1 MIITDNLAKQNS
13 GISGKIQYKKEA
25 FDTIKFLESL
35 LKNLEIDKNS
45 FDLFIEMFLKQMIR
59 LKFNSFIKPKRE
71 VKIVDFDFGDRL
83 KSFNSL
89 NYIDFLAVADG
100 LSLRELKEIG
110 FNLPVVPFEFGFNED
125 KKFVILP
132 NGFHFSYEEE
142 EFSKSKILR
151 KFNQSFSLQSKLIL
165 DNLVL
170 YKVSKLNSYYEVFD
184 NSTFSFKIKDGI
196 DSEWFYKEIYKKFEN
211 YIRKEIEY
219 IINVRIDDYSML
231 LSDQFDDYSML
242 LSDQFDDYL
251 LHNLTTRLN
260 ATKNS
265 FGIK

>member
-1 MIITDNLAKQNS
+1 MITTDDLANQN
-13 GISGKIQYKKEA
+13 SGKIQYEKEA

-45 FDLFIEMFLKQMIR
+45 FDLFMEMFLNKMIR

-83 KSFNSL
+83 KNFHSL
-89 NYIDFLAVADG
+89 NYVDFLAVADG

-110 FNLPVVPFEFGFNED
+110 FNLPTVPFGIGFNED
-125 KKFVILP
+125 KKFILLP
-132 NGFHFSYEEE
+132 NEFHFSYEED

-151 KFNQSFSLQSKLIL
+151 KFNEFFSLQSELIL

-170 YKVSKLNSYYEVFD
+170 YKVSKLNSYNEVFD

-196 DSEWFYKEIYKKFEN
+196 DNEWFYKEIYKKFKN
-211 YIRKEIEY
+211 YIRKEIKY
-219 IINVRIDDYSML
+219 IINVRTEDYSML
-231 LSDQFDDYSML
+231 LSDQFDDKL
-242 LSDQFDDYL
+242 LGD
-251 LHNLTTRLN
+251 LTIRLN
-260 ATKNS
+260 ATKKS
-265 FGIK
+265 FRIE

>member
-1 MIITDNLAKQNS
+1 MIITDNLVKQNYEN
-13 GISGKIQYKKEA
+13 SGKIQYEKEA

-45 FDLFIEMFLKQMIR
+45 FDLFMEMFLKQMIR
-59 LKFNSFIKPKRE
+59 LKFNSFILPKN
-71 VKIVDFDFGDRL
+71 KMQIIDFDFNDKL
-83 KSFNSL
+83 KNFHSL
-89 NYIDFLAVADG
+89 NYVDFFTVADS

-170 YKVSKLNSYYEVFD
+170 YKVSKLNSYHEVFD

-231 LSDQFDDYSML
+231 LSDQFDDY
-242 LSDQFDDYL
+242 L

>member
-1 MIITDNLAKQNS
+1 MKKEGKIMITTDDLANQN
-13 GISGKIQYKKEA
+13 SGKIQYEKEA

-45 FDLFIEMFLKQMIR
+45 FDLFMEMFLNKMIR

-83 KSFNSL
+83 KNFHSL
-89 NYIDFLAVADG
+89 NYVDFLAVADG

-110 FNLPVVPFEFGFNED
+110 FNLPTVPFGIGFNED
-125 KKFVILP
+125 KKFILLP
-132 NGFHFSYEEE
+132 NEFHFSYEED

-151 KFNQSFSLQSKLIL
+151 RFNEFFSLQSELIL

-170 YKVSKLNSYYEVFD
+170 YKVSKLNSYNEVFD

-196 DSEWFYKEIYKKFEN
+196 DNEWFYKEIYKKFKN
-211 YIRKEIEY
+211 YIRKEIKY
-219 IINVRIDDYSML
+219 IINVRTEDYSML
-231 LSDQFDDYSML
+231 LSDQFDDKL
-242 LSDQFDDYL
+242 LGD
-251 LHNLTTRLN
+251 LTIRLN
-260 ATKNS
+260 ATKKS
-265 FGIK
+265 FRIE

>member
-1 MIITDNLAKQNS
+1 MITTDDLANQN
-13 GISGKIQYKKEA
+13 SGKIQYEKEA

-45 FDLFIEMFLKQMIR
+45 FDLFMEMFLNKMIR

-83 KSFNSL
+83 KNFHSL
-89 NYIDFLAVADG
+89 NYVDFLAVADG

-110 FNLPVVPFEFGFNED
+110 FNLPTVPFGIGFNED
-125 KKFVILP
+125 KKFILLP
-132 NGFHFSYEEE
+132 NEFHFSYEED

-151 KFNQSFSLQSKLIL
+151 RFNEFFSLQSELIL

-170 YKVSKLNSYYEVFD
+170 YKVSKLNSYNEVFD

-196 DSEWFYKEIYKKFEN
+196 DNEWFYKEIYKKFKN
-211 YIRKEIEY
+211 YIRKEIKY
-219 IINVRIDDYSML
+219 IINVRTEDYSML
-231 LSDQFDDYSML
+231 LSDQFDDKL
-242 LSDQFDDYL
+242 LGD
-251 LHNLTTRLN
+251 LTIRLN
-260 ATKNS
+260 ATKKS
-265 FGIK
+265 FRIE

>member
-1 MIITDNLAKQNS
+1 M
-13 GISGKIQYKKEA
+13 
-25 FDTIKFLESL
+25 
-35 LKNLEIDKNS
+35 
-45 FDLFIEMFLKQMIR
+45 
-59 LKFNSFIKPKRE
+59 
-71 VKIVDFDFGDRL
+71 
-83 KSFNSL
+83 
-89 NYIDFLAVADG
+89 
-100 LSLRELKEIG
+100 
-110 FNLPVVPFEFGFNED
+110 
-125 KKFVILP
+125 
-132 NGFHFSYEEE
+132 
-142 EFSKSKILR
+142 
-151 KFNQSFSLQSKLIL
+151 QSKLIL

-231 LSDQFDDYSML
+231 LSDQFDDY
-242 LSDQFDDYL
+242 L

>member
-1 MIITDNLAKQNS
+1 VKKEGKIMITTDDLANQN
-13 GISGKIQYKKEA
+13 SGKIQYEKEA

-45 FDLFIEMFLKQMIR
+45 FDLFMEMFLNKMIR

-83 KSFNSL
+83 KNFHSL
-89 NYIDFLAVADG
+89 NYVDFLAVADG

-110 FNLPVVPFEFGFNED
+110 FNLPTVPFGIGFNED
-125 KKFVILP
+125 KKFILLP
-132 NGFHFSYEEE
+132 NEFHFSYEED

-151 KFNQSFSLQSKLIL
+151 RFNEFFSLQSELIL

-170 YKVSKLNSYYEVFD
+170 YKVSKLNSYNEVFD

-196 DSEWFYKEIYKKFEN
+196 DNEWFYKEIYKKFKN
-211 YIRKEIEY
+211 YIRKEIKY
-219 IINVRIDDYSML
+219 IINVRTEDYSML
-231 LSDQFDDYSML
+231 LSDQFDDKL
-242 LSDQFDDYL
+242 LGD
-251 LHNLTTRLN
+251 LTIRLN
-260 ATKNS
+260 ATKKS
-265 FGIK
+265 FRIE

>member
-1 MIITDNLAKQNS
+1 M
-13 GISGKIQYKKEA
+13 
-25 FDTIKFLESL
+25 
-35 LKNLEIDKNS
+35 
-45 FDLFIEMFLKQMIR
+45 
-59 LKFNSFIKPKRE
+59 
-71 VKIVDFDFGDRL
+71 
-83 KSFNSL
+83 
-89 NYIDFLAVADG
+89 
-100 LSLRELKEIG
+100 RELKEIG
-110 FNLPVVPFEFGFNED
+110 FNLPVVPFGIGFNED

-170 YKVSKLNSYYEVFD
+170 YKVSKLNSYHEVFD
-184 NSTFSFKIKDGI
+184 NSTFSFKIKDAI

-211 YIRKEIEY
+211 YIKKEIEY
-219 IINVRIDDYSML
+219 IINVRTE
-231 LSDQFDDYSML
+231 DYSML

>member
-1 MIITDNLAKQNS
+1 MKKEGKTMITKDNLPNQNS
-13 GISGKIQYKKEA
+13 EKIQYEREA
-25 FDTIKFLESL
+25 FETIKFLESL

-45 FDLFIEMFLKQMIR
+45 FDLFMELFLKQMIR
-59 LKFNSFIKPKRE
+59 LKFNSFILPKT
-71 VKIVDFDFGDRL
+71 KMQIVDFDFGDRL
-83 KSFNSL
+83 KNFHSL
-89 NYIDFLAVADG
+89 NYVDFLAVADG

-110 FNLPVVPFEFGFNED
+110 FNLPTVPFEFGFNED

-132 NGFHFSYEEE
+132 NGFHFNYEEE
-142 EFSKSKILR
+142 EFSNSKILR
-151 KFNQSFSLQSKLIL
+151 KFNEFFSLQSEFIL

-170 YKVSKLNSYYEVFD
+170 YKVSKLNSYNEVFD

-196 DSEWFYKEIYKKFEN
+196 DSEWFYKEIYKKFKN
-211 YIRKEIEY
+211 YIKKEIQY
-219 IINVRIDDYSML
+219 IVDIRTE
-231 LSDQFDDYSML
+231 DYSML

>member
-13 GISGKIQYKKEA
+13 GNSRKIQYEKEA

-45 FDLFIEMFLKQMIR
+45 FDLFMEMFLNKMIR

-83 KSFNSL
+83 KNFNSL

-110 FNLPVVPFEFGFNED
+110 FNLPTVPFGIGFNED
-125 KKFVILP
+125 KKFILLP
-132 NGFHFSYEEE
+132 NEFHFFYEED

-151 KFNQSFSLQSKLIL
+151 KFNEFFSLRSELIL

-170 YKVSKLNSYYEVFD
+170 YKVSKLNSYNEVFD

-196 DSEWFYKEIYKKFEN
+196 DNEWFYKEIYKKFKN

-219 IINVRIDDYSML
+219 IINVRTEDYSML
-231 LSDQFDDYSML
+231 LSDQFDDKL
-242 LSDQFDDYL
+242 LGD
-251 LHNLTTRLN
+251 LTIRLN
-260 ATKNS
+260 ATKKS
-265 FGIK
+265 FRIE

>member
-1 MIITDNLAKQNS
+1 MITTDDLANQN
-13 GISGKIQYKKEA
+13 SGKIQYEKEA

-45 FDLFIEMFLKQMIR
+45 FDLFMEMFLNKMIR

-83 KSFNSL
+83 KNFHSL
-89 NYIDFLAVADG
+89 NYVDFLAVADG

-110 FNLPVVPFEFGFNED
+110 FNLPTVPFGIGFNED
-125 KKFVILP
+125 KKFILLP
-132 NGFHFSYEEE
+132 NEFHFSYEED

-151 KFNQSFSLQSKLIL
+151 KFNEFFSLQSELIL

-170 YKVSKLNSYYEVFD
+170 YKVSKLNSYNEVFD

-196 DSEWFYKEIYKKFEN
+196 DNEWFYKEIYKKFKN

-219 IINVRIDDYSML
+219 IINVRTEDYSML
-231 LSDQFDDYSML
+231 LSDQFDNKL
-242 LSDQFDDYL
+242 LRD
-251 LHNLTTRLN
+251 LTIRLN
-260 ATKNS
+260 ATKTS

>member
-13 GISGKIQYKKEA
+13 GNSGKIQYEKEA
-25 FDTIKFLESL
+25 FDTIKL

-45 FDLFIEMFLKQMIR
+45 FDLFMEMFLKQMIR

-83 KSFNSL
+83 KNFNSL

-100 LSLRELKEIG
+100 LSLRELK
-110 FNLPVVPFEFGFNED
+110 EFGFNED

-170 YKVSKLNSYYEVFD
+170 YKVSKLNSYHEVFD
-184 NSTFSFKIKDGI
+184 NSTFSFKIKDAI

-211 YIRKEIEY
+211 YIKKEIEY
-219 IINVRIDDYSML
+219 IINVRTE
-231 LSDQFDDYSML
+231 DYSML

>member
-1 MIITDNLAKQNS
+1 MITKDNLPNQNS
-13 GISGKIQYKKEA
+13 EKIQYEREA
-25 FDTIKFLESL
+25 FETIKFLESL

-45 FDLFIEMFLKQMIR
+45 FDLFMEMFLKQMIR
-59 LKFNSFIKPKRE
+59 LKFNSFILPKN
-71 VKIVDFDFGDRL
+71 KMQIVDFDFSDKL
-83 KSFNSL
+83 KNFHSL
-89 NYIDFLAVADG
+89 NYVDFFAVADG

-110 FNLPVVPFEFGFNED
+110 FNLLTVPFEVGFNED

-132 NGFHFSYEEE
+132 NGFHFNYEEAD
-142 EFSKSKILR
+142 FSNSKILR
-151 KFNQSFSLQSKLIL
+151 KFNEFFSLQSEFIL

-170 YKVSKLNSYYEVFD
+170 YKVSKLNSYDEVFD

-196 DSEWFYKEIYKKFEN
+196 DSKWFYKEIYKKFKN
-211 YIRKEIEY
+211 YIRKEIQY
-219 IINVRIDDYSML
+219 IIDVRTE
-231 LSDQFDDYSML
+231 DYSML

-260 ATKNS
+260 STKNS

>member
-1 MIITDNLAKQNS
+1 MITTDNLAANQN
-13 GISGKIQYKKEA
+13 SGKIQYEKEA
-25 FDTIKFLESL
+25 FKTIKFLESL

-45 FDLFIEMFLKQMIR
+45 FDLFMEMFLKQMIR

-83 KSFNSL
+83 KNFHSL

-110 FNLPVVPFEFGFNED
+110 FNLPTVPFGIGFNED
-125 KKFVILP
+125 KKFILLP
-132 NGFHFSYEEE
+132 NEFHFSYEED
-142 EFSKSKILR
+142 EFSKSKIRR
-151 KFNQSFSLQSKLIL
+151 KFNEFFSLQSKLIL

-170 YKVSKLNSYYEVFD
+170 YKVSKLNRYHEVFD

-196 DSEWFYKEIYKKFEN
+196 NSEWFYEEIYKKFEN
-211 YIRKEIEY
+211 YIKKEIQY
-219 IINVRIDDYSML
+219 IINVRTEDYSML
-231 LSDQFDDYSML
+231 LSDQFDDKL
-242 LSDQFDDYL
+242 LRD
-251 LHNLTTRLN
+251 LTIRLN
-260 ATKNS
+260 ATKKS

>member
-1 MIITDNLAKQNS
+1 MKKEGKIMITTDNLANQNS
-13 GISGKIQYKKEA
+13 EKMQYEKEA

-83 KSFNSL
+83 KNFNSL
-89 NYIDFLAVADG
+89 NYVDFLAVADG

-110 FNLPVVPFEFGFNED
+110 FNLPMVPFGIGFNED
-125 KKFVILP
+125 EKFVLLP
-132 NGFHFSYEEE
+132 NEFHFSYEED

-151 KFNQSFSLQSKLIL
+151 KFNEFFSLQSKLIL

-170 YKVSKLNSYYEVFD
+170 YKVSKLNRYHEVFD

-196 DSEWFYKEIYKKFEN
+196 NSAWFYEEIYKKFEN
-211 YIRKEIEY
+211 YIKKRNPIHY
-219 IINVRIDDYSML
+219 
-231 LSDQFDDYSML
+231 
-242 LSDQFDDYL
+242 
-251 LHNLTTRLN
+251 
-260 ATKNS
+260 
-265 FGIK
+265 